1 VGYRGVTRFN
11 YLRDSAPEMFEH
23 LRPSRI
29 PEPLRTP
36 LAALATAIIVV
47 GVWWIAEHLLLTQ
60 ARNELQAQS
69 LRLSASQIALK
80 ELKLRKTHVEELSA
94 IDARLREIRRSGALL
109 SGRLADIANHVP
121 PQAWL
126 TSIAHVDSGLQ
137 IDGRA
142 EGLEGLSE
150 TVADLMSS
158 TSTASPDLVRA
169 SKEDRDSSETI
180 IAFEVRVGEQR

>member
-1 VGYRGVTRFN
+1 MRFN
-11 YLRDSAPEMFEH
+11 YLRDSPPEMFER

-36 LAALATAIIVV
+36 LAAFATAIIIV
-47 GVWWIAEHLLLTQ
+47 GVWWVVEQVLLAQ

-80 ELKLRKTHVEELSA
+80 ELKLRETHVAELSA
-94 IDARLREIRRSGALL
+94 IDARLRQIRRSGALL
-109 SGRLADIANHVP
+109 SSRLADIANHVP
-121 PQAWL
+121 VQAWL
-126 TSIAHVDSGLQ
+126 TSIARVDNGLQ

-142 EGLEGLSE
+142 EGLDGLSE

-158 TSTASPDLVRA
+158 ASAVSPDLVRA
-169 SKEDRDSSETI
+169 NKEDSDRSGTT
-180 IAFEVRVGEQR
+180 IAFEMRVAEHR